1 MLVADATESISNGF
15 KEAIGELINRIMCW
29 PHMGRKCN
37 DRLARISDKEIRAN
51 MRTDIYSLQLARN
64 SQIFDKASKL
74 FLLKWKN
81 SNAQVD
87 EFLTYFQGQWLGGLN
102 GWYEGVSLFVPST
115 NNALE
120 STNRVVKDESTM
132 RERLPLG
139 QFLDTVDNKIVGRW
153 SRERQ
158 PGLVN
163 GKKWHKEPII
173 TTLDFTKG
181 YQWISEK
188 KF

>member
-1 MLVADATESISNGF
+1 M
-15 KEAIGELINRIMCW
+15 
-29 PHMGRKCN
+29 
-37 DRLARISDKEIRAN
+37 
-51 MRTDIYSLQLARN
+51 
-64 SQIFDKASKL
+64 
-74 FLLKWKN
+74 LKWKN
-81 SNAQVD
+81 SNTQVD

-181 YQWISEK
+181 YQWISDK
-188 KF
+188 